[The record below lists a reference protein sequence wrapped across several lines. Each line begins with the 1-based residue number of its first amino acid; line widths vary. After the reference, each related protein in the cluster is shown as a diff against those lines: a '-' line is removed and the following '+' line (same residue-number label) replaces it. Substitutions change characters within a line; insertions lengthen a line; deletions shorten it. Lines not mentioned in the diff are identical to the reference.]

1 VVSTVDPRSAA
12 AKDLVRRIVTTA
24 AALIAVSCSASVPAS
39 PVRPKPPWFASVT
52 GAIRAR

>member
-1 VVSTVDPRSAA
+1 VQTFVRSAA